1 MSHIRIYRNIICIL
15 ALVGVLSGCLVAALA
30 TGAVIGGAVVYDKRS
45 VKTAYQD
52 NDIEYQAMNLIQKNT
67 ELANQSRIS
76 VTSFNHVLLLVGET
90 PKSTYRTQAEAAV
103 KNIPNVKRVVN
114 QITIGQPISLST
126 QSNDSWITTQ
136 AKSKML
142 ATSGLSTTQ
151 IKVVTE
157 NSIIYLMGIVTPKEG
172 TLASQVASQVSGVQK
187 VVTAFEYNK

>member
-1 MSHIRIYRNIICIL
+1 M
-15 ALVGVLSGCLVAALA
+15 AALA